1 MQVSDWAIK
10 PPVLDDLIAFMW
22 CKMKICP
29 RNTSLGVML
38 KLYDSSAVTQSR
50 DKLFACIPE
59 TDGSRRVKHRK
70 AEETLRSMY
79 ELLQQIPSETSPV
92 FAATNLN
99 NLPVVDLKNIDG
111 ATLVH
116 NQEQLK
122 TKVGTLQAQIA
133 SIKTLLENTSPAG
146 ESSREQNLSCS
157 NNSSTGGTYTRTYGS
172 YAGVAGSRPNRQQS
186 DGDRQTRRYRPSNNS
201 QSQQRQ
207 ANEGSSLIS
216 QAQSQGQFQRRRAAE
231 RTITERKTGSSL
243 RAAANTAKSSIFVS
257 RLNPVVSAD
266 DMRVSF
272 RA

>member
-1 MQVSDWAIK
+1 MGEEK
-10 PPVLDDLIAFMW
+10 PPLLDDLIAFMW
-22 CKMKICP
+22 CKMQICP
-29 RNTSLGVML
+29 RDTLLGVML
-38 KLYDSSAVTQSR
+38 KFYDLNSVTQSR
-50 DKLFACIPE
+50 DKLFAYIPE

-122 TKVGTLQAQIA
+122 TKVGSLQAQLA

-146 ESSREQNLSCS
+146 ESSREQNLSSS

-172 YAGVAGSRPNRQQS
+172 YAGVARSSPNRQHS
-186 DGDRQTRRYRPSNNS
+186 DIDRQTRRYRPSSNS

-207 ANEGSSLIS
+207 ANE
-216 QAQSQGQFQRRRAAE
+216 R
-231 RTITERKTGSSL
+231 
-243 RAAANTAKSSIFVS
+243 
-257 RLNPVVSAD
+257 
-266 DMRVSF
+266 
-272 RA
+272 